1 MDEIA
6 LKAYKAKLSTK
17 EECYKMHKKTFN
29 DNITKYKRCIIFD
42 IILIV
47 VIDFTFRHAYKNLM
61 ADRFSIMLWSTIVI
75 PIIALI
81 INSIN
86 YYRYTHMRQAIKI
99 GPFTISGRNN
109 LLAILKEDE
118 RQISTLKN
126 QIAFIERE
134 RELQA
139 KESNK

>member
-6 LKAYKAKLSTK
+6 LKAYRMKLSEK
-17 EECYKMHKKTFN
+17 EESYKMHKNSYDYNILKYRNHIIVYIGLMFLN
-29 DNITKYKRCIIFD
+29 DIFCLHLFVD
-42 IILIV
+42 AIPDAILIM
-47 VIDFTFRHAYKNLM
+47 IWCTNGIFL
-61 ADRFSIMLWSTIVI
+61 
-75 PIIALI
+75 IALI
-81 INSIN
+81 KNVID